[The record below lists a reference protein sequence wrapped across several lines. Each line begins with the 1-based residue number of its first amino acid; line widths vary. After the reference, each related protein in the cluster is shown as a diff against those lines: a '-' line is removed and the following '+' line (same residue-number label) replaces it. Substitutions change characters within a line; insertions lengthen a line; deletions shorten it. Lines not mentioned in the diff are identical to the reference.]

1 MKPANVCRHLRT
13 KKMYI
18 PAQADEVFSATGE
31 AAADAP
37 AIAGATARL
46 PKSASMINWPACR
59 TAILRVR
66 VSKSESCL

>member
-31 AAADAP
+31 AAADC
-37 AIAGATARL
+37 AGHCWC
-46 PKSASMINWPACR
+46 NR
-59 TAILRVR
+59 TLTEVGLDDKLAGLQDCNPSR
-66 VSKSESCL
+66 SCFQE